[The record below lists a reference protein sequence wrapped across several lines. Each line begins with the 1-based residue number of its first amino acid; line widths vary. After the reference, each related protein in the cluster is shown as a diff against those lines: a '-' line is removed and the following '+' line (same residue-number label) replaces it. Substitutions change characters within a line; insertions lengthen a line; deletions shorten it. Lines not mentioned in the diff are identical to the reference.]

1 MRHAAFS
8 PRLESCL
15 WTCGLFRE
23 FNKDLCPGELYSLWW
38 EIKWIIDKWKSFSQ
52 QVQLKLLDVTDRI
65 SCASRMWIPRQA
77 PGRGSCEPGVKQ
89 GKRKKKKT
97 GRRYPSCESEFPGA
111 DICIFLL
118 FTHYDTGWH
127 FSETFLSK
135 NVMETSPSGQ
145 SCQLALVRRCL
156 EKSLANWGRQALG
169 QQISQ
174 PMRSPSCF
182 ESESSAWQRSG
193 WISGKFSVK
202 AAMLEWWSAAL
213 GLGDQDCC

>member
-97 GRRYPSCESEFPGA
+97 GRRYPSCESEFPGYRA
-111 DICIFLL
+111 GPVGGPGQRG
-118 FTHYDTGWH
+118 GWRG
-127 FSETFLSK
+127 SEL
-135 NVMETSPSGQ
+135 
-145 SCQLALVRRCL
+145 
-156 EKSLANWGRQALG
+156 GREFKTRG
-169 QQISQ
+169 VN
-174 PMRSPSCF
+174 F
-182 ESESSAWQRSG
+182 FKWQ
-193 WISGKFSVK
+193 
-202 AAMLEWWSAAL
+202 
-213 GLGDQDCC
+213 